1 MIASQVGLI
10 REVKERA
17 TALASVVL
25 YVASYHYSYKYLISP
40 AYSYQGFVYQPLGF
54 YVVLTAYILSLLP
67 VMFMPLHLR
76 KPSSFVVWML
86 YLMVYVP
93 SLLTMAFVL
102 GRPLYEMGPFLLSL
116 LVSMLLLALVV
127 RFPIIP
133 LPMPR
138 IPGWLFWGGLGVY
151 LVGSYGLLIDV
162 FGFNGLASLSNVY
175 DVRLKARAT
184 LAGAGRLVGYQLRW
198 LSEAINPYLMAT
210 GLSEKKTWLF
220 VMGAIGQ
227 VIIYSFDATKSTLGS
242 IVLIAAVFFLV
253 TRSFRLRA
261 SSLALAFTALF
272 WVVALA
278 DGMYR
283 VGLTG
288 LLTRRLFAVPGLLT
302 SVYYDFFS
310 SHDRFYWLHT
320 TYAKLLGMSGSNY
333 PDYKSPGFLIGDVF
347 FGNPEGN
354 ANANL
359 WADGYANA
367 GILGVLLVTV
377 IFMAILWIYD
387 SVSFK
392 KDIRVAL
399 LLIAMPTFAIT
410 NTSLLT
416 ALLSHGWLPAIFL
429 LWFSGGLQKRPRRS
443 DNKGGCV

>member
-1 MIASQVGLI
+1 MN

-17 TALASVVL
+17 AALVSVIL

-40 AYSYQGFVYQPLGF
+40 AYSYQGFVYQPLGL
-54 YVVLTAYILSLLP
+54 YVVLTAYVLSLLP

-102 GRPLYEMGPFLLSL
+102 GRPLYEMGPFLVSL

-127 RFPIIP
+127 RFPAIP
-133 LPMPR
+133 LPRPR
-138 IPGWLFWGGLGVY
+138 IPRWLFWGGLGIY
-151 LVGSYGLLIDV
+151 LVGSYGLLVDV

-198 LSEAINPYLMAT
+198 LSEAVNPYLMAT

-220 VMGAIGQ
+220 VAGAIGQ
-227 VIIYSFDATKSTLGS
+227 VMIYSFDATKSTLGS
-242 IVLIAAVFFLV
+242 IVLIVAVFFLV

-272 WVVALA
+272 WVVALV
-278 DGMYR
+278 DGMFR
-283 VGLTG
+283 IGLTG

-310 SHDRFYWLHT
+310 NHDRFYWLHT
-320 TYAKLLGMSGSNY
+320 TYAKLLGMSGLNY
-333 PDYKSPGFLIGDVF
+333 PDYRSPGFLIGDVF

-367 GILGVLLVTV
+367 GVFGVLLVTI

-387 SVSFK
+387 SVSAK

-399 LLIAMPTFAIT
+399 LLIAMPTFAVT

-416 ALLSHGWLPAIFL
+416 ALLSHGWFPAILL
-429 LWFSGGLQKRPRRS
+429 LWLSGGLQTRS
-443 DNKGGCV
+443 RAVGNEGGSA